1 MKNYILTVI
10 LACTSLILQ
19 AQTST
24 GKHHIKYLDIN
35 TGNSDYGVDF
45 IDNNKVVFTAATSE
59 RVSNN
64 SKYQAHLDLFEGEV
78 GEEGEI
84 INKSRNNGII
94 SKRITKTGA
103 TFTNDKKT
111 VYFAAKKYVKRKPKK
126 PVRSQIFKA
135 EINESG
141 VWINI
146 EKLSINKKNYTIE
159 NPTLN
164 KEENKLY
171 FSSDLPSTLGGKDIF
186 VSVIN
191 EDGTL
196 GEPKNLGDKV
206 NTQKD
211 EITPFIA
218 DNNFLYFSSNGRE
231 DSIGNFDIY
240 TSEAFENIVSEP
252 LHLDSP
258 INSINNDFA
267 YIVNSDKGYFS
278 SNRLQGQKN
287 NDIYSFYIEPDKPIV
302 CLQEIVGTVRDK
314 ETELLL
320 SEAIISVI
328 DDEGQEIKTL
338 TTDEK
343 GNYKFSLDCKSTFTI
358 RATKQQYSE
367 EEHIVNTANYLS
379 APPLE
384 VNQGLSK
391 DLISIENNK
400 VSIKVNPIY
409 FKFDKSNLNND
420 ARTELDKIVKVMKE
434 NSSVIVEAASH
445 TDSRGSAAYNQKLS
459 ERRSQASVDYIVSK
473 GIDESRIKS
482 KGYGESQLLNNC
494 SSGVRCTN
502 DQHQFNRRTE
512 FIIINKQVLSN
523 PKQSL
528 NTSKT
533 VAVSEVEPEVNN
545 SIKENYHKNES
556 DSFHQSPSISKKK
569 RLIFRRIS

>member
-1 MKNYILTVI
+1 MKNYILLVI
-10 LACTSLILQ
+10 LTCSSLILQ

-64 SKYQAHLDLFEGEV
+64 SKFQAHLDLFEGEV
-78 GEEGEI
+78 GDEGEI
-84 INKSRNNGII
+84 INKARNTGII
-94 SKRITKTGA
+94 SKKITKTGA

-111 VYFAAKKYVKRKPKK
+111 VYFTAKKYTKRKSKK
-126 PVRSQIFKA
+126 PVRSKIYKA
-135 EINESG
+135 NIDESG

-146 EKLSINKKNYTIE
+146 EKLSLNKKNYTIE

-164 KEENKLY
+164 KEGNKLY
-171 FSSDLPSTLGGKDIF
+171 FSSDLPSTIGGKDIF
-186 VSVIN
+186 VVDVN

-196 GEPKNLGDKV
+196 SEPRNLGDKI

-218 DNNFLYFSSNGRE
+218 DNNFLYFSSNGRD

-240 TSEAFENIVSEP
+240 TSEAFENIISDP

-258 INSINNDFA
+258 INSINDDFA
-267 YIVNSDKGYFS
+267 YIVKSDKGYFS

-287 NDIYSFYIEPDKPIV
+287 NDIYSFYIEPDKPIE

-314 ETELLL
+314 ESESLL

-343 GNYKFSLDCKSTFTI
+343 GNYKFSLDCRSTFTI
-358 RATKQQYSE
+358 RATKKEYSE

-391 DLISIENNK
+391 DLFSTEKDKI
-400 VSIKVNPIY
+400 SIKVNPIY
-409 FKFDKSNLNND
+409 FGFDKSNLNND
-420 ARTELDKIVKVMKE
+420 AKMELDKIVKVMKE
-434 NSSVIVEAASH
+434 NSSLIVEAASH
-445 TDSRGSAAYNQKLS
+445 TDSRGSIAYNQKLS
-459 ERRSQASVDYIVSK
+459 ERRSQASVDYIISK
-473 GIDESRIKS
+473 GIDENRIVS
-482 KGYGESQLLNNC
+482 KGYGESQLLNKCTN
-494 SSGVRCTN
+494 GVRCTN

-512 FIIINKQVLSN
+512 FIIINKQVLRN
-523 PKQSL
+523 PEESL

-533 VAVSEVEPEVNN
+533 VEISEVEPEVKN
-545 SIKENYHKNES
+545 STKENYHKDEA
-556 DSFHQSPSISKKK
+556 DSFDEPPSSSEKKK
-569 RLIFRRIS
+569 

>member
-59 RVSNN
+59 RVSNS

-84 INKSRNNGII
+84 INKSRNTGII

-103 TFTNDKKT
+103 SFTNDKKT
-111 VYFAAKKYVKRKPKK
+111 VYFTAKKYVKRKPKNPIK
-126 PVRSQIFKA
+126 SKIFKA

-164 KEENKLY
+164 KEENKVY
-171 FSSDLPSTLGGKDIF
+171 FSSDLPSTIGGKDIF
-186 VSVIN
+186 VSDIK

-196 GEPKNLGDKV
+196 GEPRNLGDKV

-218 DNNFLYFSSNGRE
+218 DNNFLYFSSNGRD

-314 ETELLL
+314 ETESLLA
-320 SEAIISVI
+320 EAIISVI
-328 DDEGQEIKTL
+328 DDEGEEIKTL

-358 RATKQQYSE
+358 RATKAQYSE
-367 EEHIVNTANYLS
+367 EEHIVNTANYLT

-391 DLISIENNK
+391 DLISTENNK

-409 FKFDKSNLNND
+409 FRFDKSDLNNK
-420 ARTELDKIVKVMKE
+420 AKIELDKIVKVMKE
-434 NSSVIVEAASH
+434 NGSLIVEAASH
-445 TDSRGSAAYNQKLS
+445 TDSRGTAAYNQKLS

-545 SIKENYHKNES
+545 SIKENYHKDKV
-556 DSFHQSPSISKKK
+556 DSFYKSPSISKKK
-569 RLIFRRIS
+569 K